1 MSFIRNSKFITAWY
15 SINIDK
21 MNYRRISFYRSHN
34 LEVPGSSPG
43 WSTKKI
49 KHLQSFCRC
58 FFFYWWPSGDLFKAK
73 LYKSDLLKF
82 HWIAEN
88 FYRFLSYCGLD
99 IAKHDAH
106 FKLKTGFSIKYICK
120 PLETKNKPIGRLI

>member
-1 MSFIRNSKFITAWY
+1 
-15 SINIDK
+15 
-21 MNYRRISFYRSHN
+21 MNYKLIPFLIPKIYPLIPFY
-34 LEVPGSSPG
+34 
-43 WSTKKI
+43 
-49 KHLQSFCRC
+49 
-58 FFFYWWPSGDLFKAK
+58 GDLFQAK

-88 FYRFLSYCGLD
+88 FYRFLFYCGLD